1 MLAALFAVA
10 AYKEDQDVV
19 VLDSSSFDAFVK
31 ESPVTL
37 VEFYAPWCGHCKEL
51 APKWAEAAGKAKK
64 LSPAVPLAKVDCDA
78 ESDLCGRVD
87 VSGYPT
93 IKLFQGGV
101 AEEYN
106 GPREADGI
114 VSTLK
119 KYASFKFVEL
129 KVAASDVAH
138 YVEQKPASLIGFFR
152 KPVAASKAFKTYK
165 AAAFE
170 LADKDGLQFAW
181 TSDEAIAKHY
191 KASVPGLLLVK
202 AGKTEGAVLK
212 VCLRQHRRRRHRLA
226 PAWRADRPATTLAHP
241 APQVPRNKDEFT
253 SDYVLDWVNGAL

>member
-1 MLAALFAVA
+1 M
-10 AYKEDQDVV
+10 
-19 VLDSSSFDAFVK
+19 
-31 ESPVTL
+31 
-37 VEFYAPWCGHCKEL
+37 
-51 APKWAEAAGKAKK
+51 
-64 LSPAVPLAKVDCDA
+64 
-78 ESDLCGRVD
+78 
-87 VSGYPT
+87 
-93 IKLFQGGV
+93 
-101 AEEYN
+101 
-106 GPREADGI
+106 
-114 VSTLK
+114 
-119 KYASFKFVEL
+119 
-129 KVAASDVAH
+129 AASDIAH

-226 PAWRADRPATTLAHP
+226 PALACRPPRHHSRPPCP
-241 APQVPRNKDEFT
+241 A
-253 SDYVLDWVNGAL
+253 GAAQQGRVHERLCP